1 MEGLRDELIKLIS
14 EKGPL
19 NERTI
24 LVSQE
29 LDKLIVSYYMIRP
42 QKLMF
47 YPLGYWTIPNFNLLN
62 LNIL

>member
-1 MEGLRDELIKLIS
+1 MEELRDELIKLIS

-29 LDKLIVSYYMIRP
+29 LDKLIVSYYIIQNNSIKR
-42 QKLMF
+42 
-47 YPLGYWTIPNFNLLN
+47 
-62 LNIL
+62 

>member
-1 MEGLRDELIKLIS
+1 MEELRDELIKLIS

-29 LDKLIVSYYMIRP
+29 LDKLIVSYYIAQGNSIKR
-42 QKLMF
+42 
-47 YPLGYWTIPNFNLLN
+47 
-62 LNIL
+62 

>member
-1 MEGLRDELIKLIS
+1 MEELRDELTKLIN

-29 LDKLIVSYYMIRP
+29 LDKLIVSHYCF
-42 QKLMF
+42 QDK
-47 YPLGYWTIPNFNLLN
+47 
-62 LNIL
+62 

>member
-1 MEGLRDELIKLIS
+1 MEEVREKLIKLIN

-29 LDKLIVSYYMIRP
+29 LDKLIVQYY
-42 QKLMF
+42 KS
-47 YPLGYWTIPNFNLLN
+47 NSNLDVK
-62 LNIL
+62 